1 MSEFDLLSFRRFH
14 TIIMILNKIKLLFIS
29 QLEKLLEEVRKVTLN
44 EKGEFSSK
52 SALFVCNKWDQIPQK
67 EIEEVKKYV
76 IRKLEKCWRGLVPES
91 QIIYMSAKKAIDA
104 QKLGIIM
111 VLVWDTR
118 VIRYERFFTS
128 IFSLNFSLGVL
139 VNKVR
144 LEQLN
149 ICNGCSLDVK

>member
-1 MSEFDLLSFRRFH
+1 MSEFDLLSFRRFQ
-14 TIIMILNKIKLLFIS
+14 TIIMILNKIKLLFIL

-76 IRKLEKCWRGLVPES
+76 IRKLEKCWPGFVLES

-104 QKLGIIM
+104 QKLGIITNDFLSLM
-111 VLVWDTR
+111 NG
-118 VIRYERFFTS
+118 IRSTVMKS
-128 IFSLNFSLGVL
+128 IEA
-139 VNKVR
+139 R
-144 LEQLN
+144 LE
-149 ICNGCSLDVK
+149 SYWR

>member
-1 MSEFDLLSFRRFH
+1 MSEFDLLFFRRFQ
-14 TIIMILNKIKLLFIS
+14 TIIMILNKIKLLFIL

-76 IRKLEKCWRGLVPES
+76 IRKLEKCWPGLVPES

-104 QKLGIIM
+104 QKLGIITNDFLSLM
-111 VLVWDTR
+111 NG
-118 VIRYERFFTS
+118 IRSTVMKS
-128 IFSLNFSLGVL
+128 IEA
-139 VNKVR
+139 R
-144 LEQLN
+144 LE
-149 ICNGCSLDVK
+149 SYWR

>member
-14 TIIMILNKIKLLFIS
+14 NIIMILNKIKLLFIS

-76 IRKLEKCWRGLVPES
+76 IRKLEKCWPGFVPES

-104 QKLGIIM
+104 QKLGIITNDFLSLM
-111 VLVWDTR
+111 NG
-118 VIRYERFFTS
+118 IRSTVMKS
-128 IFSLNFSLGVL
+128 IEA
-139 VNKVR
+139 R
-144 LEQLN
+144 LE
-149 ICNGCSLDVK
+149 SYWR

>member
-1 MSEFDLLSFRRFH
+1 MSEFDLLSFRRFQ
-14 TIIMILNKIKLLFIS
+14 TIIMMLHKIKLLFIL

-76 IRKLEKCWRGLVPES
+76 IRKLEKCWPGFLPES

-104 QKLGIIM
+104 QKLGIITNDFLSLM
-111 VLVWDTR
+111 NG
-118 VIRYERFFTS
+118 IRSTVMKS
-128 IFSLNFSLGVL
+128 IEA
-139 VNKVR
+139 R
-144 LEQLN
+144 LE
-149 ICNGCSLDVK
+149 SYWR

>member
-1 MSEFDLLSFRRFH
+1 MSEFDLLSFRRFQ

-67 EIEEVKKYV
+67 EIEEAKKYV
-76 IRKLEKCWRGLVPES
+76 IRKLEKCWLGLVPES

-104 QKLGIIM
+104 QKLGIITNDFLSLM
-111 VLVWDTR
+111 NG
-118 VIRYERFFTS
+118 IRSTVMKS
-128 IFSLNFSLGVL
+128 IEA
-139 VNKVR
+139 R
-144 LEQLN
+144 LE
-149 ICNGCSLDVK
+149 SYWR

>member
-1 MSEFDLLSFRRFH
+1 MSEFDLLFFRRFQ
-14 TIIMILNKIKLLFIS
+14 TIIMILNKIKLLFIL

-76 IRKLEKCWRGLVPES
+76 IRKLEKCWPGLVPES

-104 QKLGIIM
+104 QKLGIITSDFLSLM
-111 VLVWDTR
+111 NG
-118 VIRYERFFTS
+118 IRSTVMKS
-128 IFSLNFSLGVL
+128 IEA
-139 VNKVR
+139 R
-144 LEQLN
+144 LE
-149 ICNGCSLDVK
+149 SYWR

>member
-1 MSEFDLLSFRRFH
+1 MSEFDLLSFRRFQ
-14 TIIMILNKIKLLFIS
+14 TIIMILNKIKLLFIL

-76 IRKLEKCWRGLVPES
+76 IRKLEKCWPGLVPES

-104 QKLGIIM
+104 QKLGIITNDFLSLM
-111 VLVWDTR
+111 NG
-118 VIRYERFFTS
+118 IRSTVMKS
-128 IFSLNFSLGVL
+128 IEA
-139 VNKVR
+139 R
-144 LEQLN
+144 LE
-149 ICNGCSLDVK
+149 SYWR

>member
-1 MSEFDLLSFRRFH
+1 
-14 TIIMILNKIKLLFIS
+14 MILNKIKLLFIL

-76 IRKLEKCWRGLVPES
+76 IRKLEKCWPGRVPES

-104 QKLGIIM
+104 QKLGIIANDFLSLM
-111 VLVWDTR
+111 NG
-118 VIRYERFFTS
+118 IRSTVMKS
-128 IFSLNFSLGVL
+128 IEA
-139 VNKVR
+139 R
-144 LEQLN
+144 LE
-149 ICNGCSLDVK
+149 SYWR

>member
-1 MSEFDLLSFRRFH
+1 MSEFDLLSFRRFQ
-14 TIIMILNKIKLLFIS
+14 TIIMILNKIKLLFIL

-76 IRKLEKCWRGLVPES
+76 IRKLEKCWPGLVPES

-104 QKLGIIM
+104 QKFGIITNDFLSLM
-111 VLVWDTR
+111 NG
-118 VIRYERFFTS
+118 IRSTVMKS
-128 IFSLNFSLGVL
+128 IEA
-139 VNKVR
+139 R
-144 LEQLN
+144 LE
-149 ICNGCSLDVK
+149 SYWR

>member
-1 MSEFDLLSFRRFH
+1 MSEFDLLSFRRFQ

-76 IRKLEKCWRGLVPES
+76 IRKLEKCWPGLVPES

-104 QKLGIIM
+104 QKLGIITSDFLSLM
-111 VLVWDTR
+111 NG
-118 VIRYERFFTS
+118 IRSTVMKS
-128 IFSLNFSLGVL
+128 IEA
-139 VNKVR
+139 R
-144 LEQLN
+144 LE
-149 ICNGCSLDVK
+149 SYWR

>member
-1 MSEFDLLSFRRFH
+1 MSEFDLLSFRRFQ

-52 SALFVCNKWDQIPQK
+52 SALFVCNKWNQIPKK

-76 IRKLEKCWRGLVPES
+76 IRKLEKCWPGLVPES

-104 QKLGIIM
+104 QKLGIITSDFLSLM
-111 VLVWDTR
+111 NG
-118 VIRYERFFTS
+118 IRSTVMKS
-128 IFSLNFSLGVL
+128 IEA
-139 VNKVR
+139 R
-144 LEQLN
+144 LE
-149 ICNGCSLDVK
+149 SYWR

>member
-1 MSEFDLLSFRRFH
+1 MSEFDLLSFRRFQ
-14 TIIMILNKIKLLFIS
+14 TIIMILNKIKLLFIL

-76 IRKLEKCWRGLVPES
+76 IRKLEKCWLGLVPES

-104 QKLGIIM
+104 QKLGIITNDFLSLM
-111 VLVWDTR
+111 NG
-118 VIRYERFFTS
+118 IRSTVMKS
-128 IFSLNFSLGVL
+128 IEA
-139 VNKVR
+139 R
-144 LEQLN
+144 LE
-149 ICNGCSLDVK
+149 SYWR

>member
-1 MSEFDLLSFRRFH
+1 MSEFDLLSFRRFQ

-76 IRKLEKCWRGLVPES
+76 IRKLEKCWLGLVPES

-104 QKLGIIM
+104 QKLGIITNDFLSLM
-111 VLVWDTR
+111 NG
-118 VIRYERFFTS
+118 IRSTVMKS
-128 IFSLNFSLGVL
+128 IEA
-139 VNKVR
+139 R
-144 LEQLN
+144 LE
-149 ICNGCSLDVK
+149 SYWR

>member
-1 MSEFDLLSFRRFH
+1 MSEFDLLSFRRFQ
-14 TIIMILNKIKLLFIS
+14 TIIMILNKIKLLFIL

-76 IRKLEKCWRGLVPES
+76 IRKLEKCWPGLVPES

-104 QKLGIIM
+104 QKLGIITNDFLSLM
-111 VLVWDTR
+111 NS
-118 VIRYERFFTS
+118 IRSTVMKS
-128 IFSLNFSLGVL
+128 IEA
-139 VNKVR
+139 R
-144 LEQLN
+144 LE
-149 ICNGCSLDVK
+149 SYWR

>member
-1 MSEFDLLSFRRFH
+1 MSEFDLLSFRRFQ
-14 TIIMILNKIKLLFIS
+14 TIIMILNKIKLLFIL

-76 IRKLEKCWRGLVPES
+76 IRKLEKCWPGFLPES

-104 QKLGIIM
+104 QKLGIITNDFLSLM
-111 VLVWDTR
+111 NG
-118 VIRYERFFTS
+118 IRSTVMKS
-128 IFSLNFSLGVL
+128 IEA
-139 VNKVR
+139 R
-144 LEQLN
+144 LE
-149 ICNGCSLDVK
+149 SYWR

>member
-1 MSEFDLLSFRRFH
+1 MSEFDLLSFRRFQ
-14 TIIMILNKIKLLFIS
+14 TIIMILNKIKLLFIL

-76 IRKLEKCWRGLVPES
+76 IRKLEKCWPGLVPEL

-104 QKLGIIM
+104 QKLGIITNDFLSLM
-111 VLVWDTR
+111 NG
-118 VIRYERFFTS
+118 IRSTVMKS
-128 IFSLNFSLGVL
+128 IEA
-139 VNKVR
+139 R
-144 LEQLN
+144 LE
-149 ICNGCSLDVK
+149 SYWR

>member
-1 MSEFDLLSFRRFH
+1 MSEFDLLSFRRFQ

-52 SALFVCNKWDQIPQK
+52 SALFVCNKLDQIPQK

-76 IRKLEKCWRGLVPES
+76 IRKLEKCWPGLVPES

-104 QKLGIIM
+104 QKLGIITNDFLSLM
-111 VLVWDTR
+111 NG
-118 VIRYERFFTS
+118 IRSTVMKS
-128 IFSLNFSLGVL
+128 IEA
-139 VNKVR
+139 R
-144 LEQLN
+144 LE
-149 ICNGCSLDVK
+149 SYWR

>member
-1 MSEFDLLSFRRFH
+1 MSEFDLLSFRRFQ
-14 TIIMILNKIKLLFIS
+14 TIIMILNKIKLLFIL

-76 IRKLEKCWRGLVPES
+76 IRKLEKCWPGFVPES

-104 QKLGIIM
+104 QKFGIITNDFLSLM
-111 VLVWDTR
+111 NG
-118 VIRYERFFTS
+118 IRSTVMKS
-128 IFSLNFSLGVL
+128 IEA
-139 VNKVR
+139 R
-144 LEQLN
+144 LE
-149 ICNGCSLDVK
+149 SYWR

>member
-1 MSEFDLLSFRRFH
+1 MSEFDLLSFRRFQ
-14 TIIMILNKIKLLFIS
+14 TIIMILNKIKLLFIL

-76 IRKLEKCWRGLVPES
+76 IRKLEKCWPGFVPES

-104 QKLGIIM
+104 QKLGIITSDFLSLM
-111 VLVWDTR
+111 NG
-118 VIRYERFFTS
+118 IRSTVMKS
-128 IFSLNFSLGVL
+128 IEA
-139 VNKVR
+139 R
-144 LEQLN
+144 LE
-149 ICNGCSLDVK
+149 SYWR

>member
-1 MSEFDLLSFRRFH
+1 MSEFDLLSFRRFQ

-76 IRKLEKCWRGLVPES
+76 IRKLEKCWLGLVPES

-104 QKLGIIM
+104 QKLRIITSDFLSLMNGIRSTVM
-111 VLVWDTR
+111 K
-118 VIRYERFFTS
+118 S
-128 IFSLNFSLGVL
+128 IEA
-139 VNKVR
+139 R
-144 LEQLN
+144 LE
-149 ICNGCSLDVK
+149 SYWR

>member
-1 MSEFDLLSFRRFH
+1 MSEFDLLSFTRFQ
-14 TIIMILNKIKLLFIS
+14 TIIMILNKIKLLFIL

-76 IRKLEKCWRGLVPES
+76 IRKLEKCWPGFVPES

-104 QKLGIIM
+104 QKLGIITNDFLSLM
-111 VLVWDTR
+111 NG
-118 VIRYERFFTS
+118 IRSTIMKS
-128 IFSLNFSLGVL
+128 IEA
-139 VNKVR
+139 R
-144 LEQLN
+144 LE
-149 ICNGCSLDVK
+149 SYWR